1 MEVVVGSTS
10 QEKAGLFAR
19 FRCSMKGLSEKFKTR
34 VIDMARQTKKLAQD
48 DPRRVI
54 HSLKV
59 GLTLAL
65 VSTLYYYQ
73 PLFDNFGESAMWA
86 VMTVV
91 VVFEFSVGATLGKG
105 VNRGVATLLAGS
117 LGVGAHHLASLS
129 GHVIEPILLGFFVF
143 ILGGATTF
151 VRFFPKIKARYDY
164 GLLIFI
170 LTFSLISVSGF
181 REDQII
187 ELAHRRLSTIII
199 GGSACIIVSILVC
212 PVWAGEDLHCL
223 IALNMEKLGNFLE
236 GFGGELFG
244 ESKDDDDK
252 SFLEAHKS
260 ILNSKSSEESLA
272 NFARWEPCHGG
283 FRFQHPWKQYLK
295 IGGLI
300 RECAYRIEALQS
312 CLSSDHPQA
321 TTQVTSKIKDS
332 CMKMSMNCGK
342 ALKELGLAVR
352 TMTKPASSAD
362 AHIQESKSASK
373 DLASLLKSD
382 SADLLTAIPA
392 AAATV
397 ASLLLDVVECSE
409 KISES
414 VDELASL
421 AHFKANYVLPEK
433 SEVKSSSK
441 AVDCP
446 PDHVVIDVSEGNRN
460 NSSVTLISTTHVLVT
475 WRGDVSIFFMYYI
488 EVEDSKKVHFCK
500 KEHVILGPV
509 RAQSKRFRFVSFLA
523 PVCDSLPLAFQKSEG
538 WIKDFPLIRF
548 IYFRLI
554 SQGGSR
560 LTDGSGFAYT

>member
-236 GFGGELFG
+236 GICIYMYTFSTTPISPLQLIIKVSNEFTGFGGELFG

-460 NSSVTLISTTHVLVT
+460 NSSVTLISTSTRNLQV
-475 WRGDVSIFFMYYI
+475 
-488 EVEDSKKVHFCK
+488 
-500 KEHVILGPV
+500 
-509 RAQSKRFRFVSFLA
+509 
-523 PVCDSLPLAFQKSEG
+523 
-538 WIKDFPLIRF
+538 
-548 IYFRLI
+548 
-554 SQGGSR
+554 
-560 LTDGSGFAYT
+560 